1 MHIVTEANSVCL
13 FSSRRVEYRT
23 ARAVDEGEQLCI
35 TYIPEGMPRSARQD
49 RLAFAYGFDCK
60 CDLCREEIELI

>member
-1 MHIVTEANSVCL
+1 MQMSPDGNSETWSL
-13 FSSRRVEYRT
+13 LRRVEFRT

-49 RLAFAYGFDCK
+49 RLAFAYGFDCN
-60 CDLCREEIELI
+60 CDLCREELELI